1 VHVTLRRNGDQ
12 SGQHANMV
20 PEPDLKVYCHKIHVA
35 ILDDYYYLGL
45 FGFLYLN
52 GYDGYDASQKI
63 AIQEEF

>member
-1 VHVTLRRNGDQ
+1 MATKAGNMPTWFPTYLR
-12 SGQHANMV
+12 
-20 PEPDLKVYCHKIHVA
+20 KVYCHKIHVA

-63 AIQEEF
+63 SIQEEF

>member
-1 VHVTLRRNGDQ
+1 
-12 SGQHANMV
+12 MV